1 MEKMNANNGWI
12 KLHRK
17 ITDDP
22 MYFSETFT
30 RMQAWIDMILLANYS
45 EGFFYIRGNKVTVN
59 RGQIGY
65 SQESLAKRWKWSRGK
80 VRRFLKQLEND
91 GKIVQQKS
99 SVITLISI
107 VNYDAYQSDGT
118 TDSTTDG
125 RQTDIN
131 KKNKKNKNNIS
142 YTNSNEI
149 YDFESF
155 WNDYD
160 KRVGNKEKLAKLWSK
175 ISDDDKLKIKIFIPR
190 YKAAYPDKQYRL
202 NPEKFLIDKRWN
214 DEAIESKQSVEPTKR
229 YKMLI

>member
-1 MEKMNANNGWI
+1 MKDDSNGWVKI
-12 KLHRK
+12 HRK

-131 KKNKKNKNNIS
+131 KKNKKNKNIYS
-142 YTNSNEI
+142 SNDV
-149 YDFESF
+149 YSFENF
-155 WNDYD
+155 WDDYD
-160 KRVGNKEKLAKLWSK
+160 KKVGNKTKLSRIWDKL
-175 ISDDDKLKIKIFIPR
+175 SDDDRLKIKAYIPK
-190 YKAAYPDKQYRL
+190 YKAAKSDKQYRL

-214 DEAIESKQSVEPTKR
+214 DEAIESKPSVEPTKR
-229 YKMLI
+229 YKKLL

>member
-1 MEKMNANNGWI
+1 MNANNGWI

-131 KKNKKNKNNIS
+131 KKNKKNKNLNCPNCA
-142 YTNSNEI
+142 YA
-149 YDFESF
+149 FEEF
-155 WNDYD
+155 WDDYD
-160 KRVGNKEKLAKLWSK
+160 KKVGNKTKLSRIWDKL
-175 ISDDDKLKIKIFIPR
+175 SDDDRLKIKAYIPK
-190 YKAAYPDKQYRL
+190 YKASKPNKQYRL

-229 YKMLI
+229 YKKLG

>member
-1 MEKMNANNGWI
+1 MKDDSNGWVKI
-12 KLHRK
+12 YRK
-17 ITDDP
+17 ITNDP

-65 SQESLAKRWKWSRGK
+65 SQESLSKRWKWSRGK
-80 VRRFLKQLEND
+80 VKRFLKQLEND

-99 SVITLISI
+99 NVITLISI

-131 KKNKKNKNNIS
+131 KKNNNENNIYS
-142 YTNSNEI
+142 SNDV
-149 YDFESF
+149 YSFENF
-155 WNDYD
+155 WDDYD
-160 KRVGNKEKLAKLWSK
+160 KKVGDKTKIVKLWSK
-175 ISDDDKLKIKIFIPR
+175 ISDGDKLKIREYIPR
-190 YKAAYPDKQYRL
+190 YKKAQPDKRFRKNPQTFL
-202 NPEKFLIDKRWN
+202 NNKSWN
-214 DEAIESKQSVEPTKR
+214 DEIIESKPSVEPTKR
-229 YKMLI
+229 YKKLD